1 MMLHEFI
8 FFVGIIHI
16 LAANDN
22 SYVGEKLPNLLYDI
36 SRENFCGFTLGK

>member
-8 FFVGIIHI
+8 LDLFIII
-16 LAANDN
+16 LQKITVN
-22 SYVGEKLPNLLYDI
+22 YVGEKLPNLLYDI